1 MSSVTTPTR
10 RPVLAIFLA
19 AVLGGLV
26 VLVVGGI
33 LIAADV
39 IDTGEDDT
47 VVRESTVTRTSD
59 ADGGRDVTDIYR
71 DMGPGVVFIE
81 ARGVSDESPFG
92 LPQEGNATG
101 SGFVIDKDGFVLTN
115 AHVVEGTTDV
125 TVRFGDEGKRVDAEV
140 KGRDPSS
147 DLALL
152 KVDPDDVKLDPVP
165 LGDSSKAQVG
175 DPVVAIGNPFG
186 FEKTVTTGIV
196 SAVQRQIQAPNGF
209 TISGAIQTDAS
220 INPGNSGGPL
230 LDARGRVMGINS
242 QIATGGGQG
251 SVGIGFAVPVNTAK
265 DVVSQLKRSGE
276 VDRPFIG
283 VETTNL
289 TEELAKQIDVP
300 VERGA
305 VVVRV
310 GEDTPA
316 DEGGLR
322 SARLDVDGEP
332 VEADVIVRVAGRP
345 VRDSDDIA
353 AALQDKKPNE
363 EVTIEFFRGEERK
376 RAKVK
381 LDERPEGGLEP
392 SRQEQQ
398 EPQQPLI
405 P

>member
-1 MSSVTTPTR
+1 MSPVTTPQR
-10 RPVLAIFLA
+10 RPVLASFLA
-19 AVLGGLV
+19 GLLGGLA
-26 VLVVGGI
+26 VLVVGAV
-33 LIAADV
+33 LIATDV
-39 IDTGEDDT
+39 IDTSDDDT

-59 ADGGRDVTDIYR
+59 ANGGRDVTDIHR
-71 DMGPGVVFIE
+71 DTGPGVVFIE

-92 LPQEGNATG
+92 LPQEGEATG
-101 SGFVIDKDGFVLTN
+101 SGFVIDEEGFVLTN
-115 AHVVEGTTDV
+115 AHVVEGSNDV
-125 TVRFGDEGKRVDAEV
+125 TLSFGDEGKRVEADV
-140 KGRDPSS
+140 RGRDPSS

-165 LGDSSKAQVG
+165 LGNSSKAQVG

-196 SAVQRQIQAPNGF
+196 SAVQRQIEAPNGF
-209 TISGAIQTDAS
+209 TITGAIQTDAA

-230 LDARGRVMGINS
+230 LDAQGRVIGINS

-265 DVVSQLKRSGE
+265 DVVDQLKRSGE
-276 VDRPFIG
+276 VERPFIG

-289 TEELAKQIDVP
+289 TEDLARQLDVP

-316 DEGGLR
+316 DKAGLR
-322 SARLDVDGEP
+322 NARANAAGEP
-332 VEADVIVRVAGRP
+332 EEADVIVRVAGRP
-345 VRDSDDIA
+345 VQDSQDIA
-353 AALQDKKPNE
+353 AGLQDKKPGD
-363 EVTIEFFRGEERK
+363 EVTIEFFRGDDRK
-376 RAKVK
+376 RVELK
-381 LDERPEGGLEP
+381 LDERPQGGLEP
-392 SRQEQQ
+392 SGEERQ
-398 EPQQPLI
+398 PPLI